1 GTIMNVR
8 RIILLAFGENK
19 AEAVRDSVR
28 GPVTEDVPASVLQ
41 NHPNVVF
48 ALDEAA
54 ASLL

>member
-1 GTIMNVR
+1 MNAR
-8 RIILLAFGENK
+8 RIILLAFGENN